1 MIYVST
7 GLMKGKS
14 IEKSIEHLSSNGIKN
29 RTFRREYDQ
38 IFSKN

>member
-29 RTFRREYDQ
+29 IELSGGR
-38 IFSKN
+38 I